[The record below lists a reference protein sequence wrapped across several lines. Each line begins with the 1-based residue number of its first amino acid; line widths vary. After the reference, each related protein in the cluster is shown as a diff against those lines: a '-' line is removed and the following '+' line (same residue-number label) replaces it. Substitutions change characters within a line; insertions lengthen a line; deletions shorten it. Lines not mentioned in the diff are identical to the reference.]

1 MVEKSL
7 QAIQGWL
14 VLQLASLLETTP
26 QYIDLESRFS
36 DYGLDS
42 VRATN
47 LIENLA
53 TELGCQLSPT
63 LIWEYPNIRALA
75 SYLAGTPNRQLVGT
89 HNTRKSQKLTTEPIA
104 IIGIACRFPRVQ
116 NTTAF
121 WQLLKD
127 GVDTISEV
135 PAERWRKD
143 TFYDDEIGTRWGGFL
158 DEIDK
163 FDPDFFGISP
173 REAIQIDPQQRLML
187 KLSWETLADAGLPVE
202 TLRGSR
208 TSVFVGAM
216 WADYANLIRQTGLIA
231 QHTATGQDLSI
242 IANRISYI
250 FGFQGASL
258 TVNTACSSSL
268 VAVHL
273 ACQSLRSGESTLALA
288 GGVNLTISPNSTSV
302 MSKFGGLS
310 AEGRCKTFDAN
321 ADGYVRGE
329 GAGIVVLKPLSLALA
344 AGDPIYCVIRGSAV
358 NNDGFSNGL
367 TAPNPKAQEALLQ
380 DAYEQAGINPNQV
393 HYIEA
398 HGTGT
403 KLGDPI
409 EAKAL
414 GAVLSSDRPVD
425 RPLILGSVKTN
436 IGHLEAAAGIAGLIK
451 VVLAIQHR
459 QIPSN
464 LHFHQPNPEIPFDE
478 LHLQVQTSLT
488 SWPYPE
494 EPALAGVSSFGFGGT
509 NCHVVVQELL
519 NVSSRHSRFPL
530 LVPLAA
536 NSEETLQS
544 LCQELKVKLQTP
556 ELGLKELITGHQLDG
571 SHKLAMIVDSHTTA
585 TEYLE
590 NFLQGKNCTGLYKS
604 TEIRDRPI
612 VFVFSGQG
620 SQWFGMSKQLLESEP
635 VFRATLEQC
644 DRLMQQYVDWS
655 LLEEL
660 TVWFEEKS
668 RLNEID
674 VMWPILFAIEVA
686 LAALWKHWG
695 IEPDV
700 VVGHSIGEVAAA
712 HVAGILNLSDAV
724 RIIYHLSHNAVTQ
737 SGSGAMALVG
747 LPWEKAKAVTLSY
760 EGSVYPAIDN
770 SPISTVLSGN
780 QAALETLLAQLRRDN
795 IFGRLVK
802 TNIAVHTPQMES
814 LEVSLLEVLQ
824 DIKPQPAATLMIST
838 LTGTPLDGQ
847 HFDVSY
853 WASLL
858 KKPVLFSQAIA
869 YLLAKGFDT
878 FLEVSPHP
886 ILAPAIKQILQ
897 HYDREGTVLESLRRD
912 KDERYAILQSL
923 GQLYTHGESIRW
935 HNVYN
940 QHFHAEI
947 EDSQNS
953 SLTSQPQVQLFP
965 LSAQTPA
972 ALKDLSKKLY
982 IQLTEHQIS
991 LNDLCYSASRRWS
1004 HLNHRLAVAIA
1015 SIEEL
1020 KQYLNL
1026 FAQDNL
1032 DGTSDFIWENRRR
1045 QDASVV
1051 FVFSSQGSQW
1061 PTMGRELL
1069 AESVFQA
1076 VCQECDREFRRYLNW
1091 SVLEEIQKP
1100 EDESRLGE
1108 TAYAQPAIYTIQVA
1122 LAALWRSW
1130 GIIPKAVVGHSL
1142 GEVAAAY
1149 VAGILTLADAVQIVF
1164 HRSRLMQQATGQ
1176 GKTPFQ
1182 EELTFVLQEIKPKEP
1197 STPIFSTVTGS
1208 AYKIGDFNA
1217 NYWSRNIKE
1226 PVRFAQA
1233 IGAIA
1238 NEGYDIFVEIA
1249 PHPVLSQ
1256 SIIQCVPEKKVIA
1269 LPSLRSNQGD
1279 RTEMLK
1285 SLGQL
1290 YTLGLPVNWFQLYP
1304 TPGRYVRP
1312 PSYPWQEQRYW
1323 FKETH
1328 PLPTVQEIVPQELE
1342 SASQQQQVSELSQL
1356 QLISENDRLT
1366 FLITHIQTEIAK
1378 ILGLS
1383 SGQLPDTKIG
1393 FFAMGMDSLM
1403 VVQLRDRLKTS
1414 LGHSLS
1420 ATVAFNYPTIEAL
1433 AEYFAKEVFSA
1444 SVKSDNLLHHNKNN
1458 LEVTANML
1466 EDFSEEEMEALLLKK
1481 LQSI

>member
-1 MVEKSL
+1 MMFEKSVKS
-7 QAIQGWL
+7 IQGWL
-14 VLQLASLLETTP
+14 VSQLASLLETTF
-26 QYIDLESRFS
+26 QNIDLESSFS

-63 LIWEYPNIRALA
+63 LIWEYPNIKTLA
-75 SYLAGTPNRQLVGT
+75 GYLAGTPNRQLVGS
-89 HNTRKSQKLTTEPIA
+89 NNRRKSQKLATEPIA

-116 NTTAF
+116 STAAF

-127 GVDTISEV
+127 EVDTISAL
-135 PAERWRKD
+135 PAELWRKD
-143 TFYDDEIGTRWGGFL
+143 TFNNDASSNRWGGFL
-158 DEIDK
+158 DDIDK
-163 FDPDFFGISP
+163 FDANFFGISP
-173 REAIQIDPQQRLML
+173 KEVVQIDPQQRLML
-187 KLSWETLADAGLPVE
+187 KLTWEALADAGLPVE
-202 TLRGSR
+202 TLRRSR
-208 TSVFVGAM
+208 TGVFVGAM
-216 WADYANLIRQTGLIA
+216 WADYANLIKQAGLIA

-288 GGVNLTISPNSTSV
+288 GGVNLTIDPNSTSI

-321 ADGYVRGE
+321 ADGYVRSE

-367 TAPNPKAQEALLQ
+367 TAPNPKAQEGLLQ
-380 DAYEQAGINPNQV
+380 DVYEQAGINPNQV
-393 HYIEA
+393 HYVET

-414 GAVLSSDRPVD
+414 GAVLSRDRPVE

-451 VVLAIQHR
+451 VVLAIKHR
-459 QIPSN
+459 QIPPN

-478 LHLQVQTSLT
+478 LHLKVQTSLT
-488 SWPYPE
+488 NWPYPE

-519 NVSSRHSRFPL
+519 NISASRFPL
-530 LVPLAA
+530 LIPLAA
-536 NSEETLQS
+536 NSEKTLQS

-556 ELGLKELITGHQLDG
+556 KLPLKELIAFDQLDG
-571 SHKLAMIVDSHTTA
+571 SHKLAMVVDSHTRA
-585 TEYLE
+585 AEYLE
-590 NFLQGKNCTGLYKS
+590 NFLQGKNSTGLYKG
-604 TEIRDRPI
+604 TETRDRPI

-620 SQWFGMSKQLLESEP
+620 SQWFGMGKQLLESEP

-668 RLNEID
+668 RLNDID

-686 LAALWKHWG
+686 LASLWKHWG
-695 IEPDV
+695 IKPDV

-724 RIIYHLSHNAVTQ
+724 RIIYHLSHNAAIL

-747 LPWEKAKAVTLSY
+747 LPWEKAKAATLSY

-780 QAALETLLAQLRRDN
+780 QAVLETLLAQLQRDN

-814 LEVSLLEVLQ
+814 LDVPLLEILQ
-824 DIKPQPAATLMIST
+824 DIKPQPGETLMIST
-838 LTGTPLDGQ
+838 LTGTPLDGHQ
-847 HFDVSY
+847 FNASY
-853 WASLL
+853 WAGLL

-869 YLLAKGFDT
+869 YLLTKDFNT

-886 ILAPAIKQILQ
+886 ILVPAIQQTLQ
-897 HYDREGTVLESLRRD
+897 HYGQEGTVLESLRRGKED
-912 KDERYAILQSL
+912 RYVILQSL
-923 GQLYTHGESIRW
+923 GQLYTLGKSIRW
-935 HNVYN
+935 HHVYN
-940 QHFHAEI
+940 QHFETKI
-947 EDSQNS
+947 IDSQNS
-953 SLTSQPQVQLFP
+953 LLTSQPQVQIFS
-965 LSAQTPA
+965 LSAQNPA

-982 IQLTEHQIS
+982 IQLTEQTQIS

-1032 DGTSDFIWENRRR
+1032 DSTCDFIWENRRR
-1045 QDASVV
+1045 QDTSVV
-1051 FVFSSQGSQW
+1051 FVFSGQGSQW
-1061 PTMGRELL
+1061 PTMGQELL
-1069 AESVFQA
+1069 GESVFQA

-1108 TAYAQPAIYTIQVA
+1108 TAYAQPAIFTIQVA
-1122 LAALWRSW
+1122 LAALWNSW

-1149 VAGILTLADAVQIVF
+1149 VADILTLADAVQIVF
-1164 HRSRLMQQATGQ
+1164 YHSQLMQQTTSR
-1176 GKTPFQ
+1176 GKIVFQ
-1182 EELTFVLQEIKPKEP
+1182 EQLTSLVQRIKPQEP
-1197 STPIFSTVTGS
+1197 SIPIFSTVTGS
-1208 AYKIGDFNA
+1208 AYKVGDFNA
-1217 NYWSRNIKE
+1217 NYWIENIKE
-1226 PVRFAQA
+1226 PVCFAQA
-1233 IGAIA
+1233 ISAIA

-1256 SIIQCVPEKKVIA
+1256 SIIQCVPEKQVIT
-1269 LPSLRSNQGD
+1269 LPSLHFNQSD
-1279 RTEMLK
+1279 RTVMLK

-1290 YTLGLPVNWFQLYP
+1290 YTLGHPVNWLQLYP
-1304 TPGRYVRP
+1304 TPGGFISP

-1323 FKETH
+1323 FEESNPPSTPQK
-1328 PLPTVQEIVPQELE
+1328 IVPKEQE
-1342 SASQQQQVSELSQL
+1342 SVFQKQQASKLPQL
-1356 QLISENDRLT
+1356 QLIPESDRLD
-1366 FLITHIQTEIAK
+1366 FLITHIQTEAAK
-1378 ILGLS
+1378 ILGLR
-1383 SGQLPDTKIG
+1383 SGQLPDIKIG

-1403 VVQLRDRLKTS
+1403 VVQLRDRLKTT
-1414 LGHSLS
+1414 LGYFVS
-1420 ATVAFNYPTIEAL
+1420 ATVTFNYPTIEAL
-1433 AEYFAKEVFSA
+1433 AGYFAKEIFFVSG
-1444 SVKSDNLLHHNKNN
+1444 KSNDLLGQNENY
-1458 LEVTANML
+1458 LETNATMI
-1466 EDFSEEEMEALLLKK
+1466 EYFSEAEIEALLLKK
-1481 LQSI
+1481 LQSF